1 MPLDLSLSI
10 ILKSITFVKVANAR
24 GTSIF
29 RRVNKE
35 SLVATS
41 QSDEQLW
48 QKLKADDVPAFE
60 ALFER
65 YYPQLLAYGNSL
77 LPHLERVQDCAQNVF
92 MDVWLYRQKLQDK
105 VSVKAY
111 LLASLRKRI
120 ARTNERDHFFRRS
133 TALESVEFSLYFSI
147 EDQLIADEETAAKV
161 QLINQMLNDLPAR
174 QKEALYL
181 RYHQELD
188 IEQIAEIL
196 NINNQSVS
204 NLLHR
209 AIQHLR
215 KEWAGNLVLLF
226 SLWSSLIK

>member
-1 MPLDLSLSI
+1 M
-10 ILKSITFVKVANAR
+10 
-24 GTSIF
+24 
-29 RRVNKE
+29 
-35 SLVATS
+35 VATS

-48 QKLKADDVPAFE
+48 QRLRADDAQAFE

-77 LPHLERVQDCAQNVF
+77 LSYEDRVQDCAQNVF
-92 MDVWLYRQKLQDK
+92 MDVWLYRHKLQEK
-105 VSVKAY
+105 VSVKSY

-120 ARTNERDHFFRRS
+120 ARLHERDHFFRRS
-133 TALESVEFSLYFSI
+133 TSLDVVEFSLHFSI
-147 EDQLIADEETAAKV
+147 EDQLIADEETANKV

-188 IEQIAEIL
+188 IEQVAEIL
-196 NINNQSVS
+196 GVNHQSVS
-204 NLLHR
+204 NLLYR

-215 KEWAGNLVLLF
+215 KEWVGSVVFLL
-226 SLWSSLIK
+226 SLWGGMGK